1 MRSRAASG
9 PRLFYGWIVV
19 GAAFVAMMIGFGS
32 AYTFA
37 AFFPSLQHAF
47 GASRADVSLVFSLAG
62 FLYFI
67 LGPLA
72 GGLADRYGPRL
83 PVAVGMLLLASG
95 LALAGQAQA
104 LWQVYL
110 AYGLGVG
117 VGVGLSYVPAVGAVQ
132 PWFVRRRAEASGY
145 SVAGIGV
152 GTLLMPPLAAAFI
165 ASLGWRDSYLALG
178 AMALLA
184 GGAAASLLERS
195 PSARGLHPDGASSPS
210 EGAVEAASRSFGVRA
225 ALRSPPFW
233 HLYGCGVC
241 IGFGVFIPFVHLAP
255 YALDNGHSEQA
266 GVLLLSAIGVGS
278 IAGRFLL
285 GGLADRF
292 GRRRSL
298 ALMFAGIFAAQTL
311 WLFSTGLPALVCY
324 ALMHGCFYGGFV
336 ALIPAV
342 TMDYFGVRRA
352 NGVIGLLYTSAAFG
366 TLLGPTFAGLAFDAA
381 GSYAPTIAASAALA
395 ALGGWLVAA
404 MPPAK

>member
-1 MRSRAASG
+1 MRSGAASR
-9 PRLFYGWIVV
+9 PRLYYGWVVV
-19 GAAFVAMMIGFGS
+19 GAAFVVMLVGFGS

-37 AFFPSLQHAF
+37 AFFPSLKTAF
-47 GASRADVSLVFSLAG
+47 GASRGEVSFVFSLAG

-67 LGPLA
+67 LGPVA
-72 GGLADRYGPRL
+72 GALADRCGPRL
-83 PVAVGMLLLASG
+83 PIAIGMLLLAAG
-95 LALAGQAQA
+95 LALGGQAQA

-145 SVAGIGV
+145 AVAGIGV
-152 GTLLMPPLAAAFI
+152 GTLLMPPLAAALI
-165 ASLGWRDSYLALG
+165 ADLGWRDAYLVLGVLAL
-178 AMALLA
+178 AV
-184 GGAAASLLERS
+184 GGAATTLMERS
-195 PSARGLHPDGASSPS
+195 PAARGLAPDGGTDAP
-210 EGAVEAASRSFGVRA
+210 AAEAAEGDADVRS
-225 ALRSPPFW
+225 ALRSRAFW
-233 HLYGCGVC
+233 SLYASGIC

-255 YALDNGHSEQA
+255 YALDYGHSEQA
-266 GVLLLSAIGVGS
+266 SVLLLSAIGVGS
-278 IAGRFLL
+278 IAGRFVL

-292 GRRRSL
+292 GRRKSL
-298 ALMFAGIFAAQTL
+298 VLMFAGIFAAQML

-342 TMDYFGVRRA
+342 TMDYFGVRHA

-366 TLLGPTFAGLAFDAA
+366 TLLGPTFAGLAFDAS
-381 GSYAPTIAASAALA
+381 GSYAPPIVASAVLA
-395 ALGGWLVAA
+395 ALGGWLIGA
-404 MPPAK
+404 MRPQA